1 MITPELIGFQG
12 MIPLNPFVLGSHVVI
27 IFGFATDLNLHVTGL
42 GDTEFFRLQDKVHTL
57 CCKSVRSSAFL

>member
-27 IFGFATDLNLHVTGL
+27 IFAFATDLNLHITGL
-42 GDTEFFRLQDKVHTL
+42 GDTEFFRLQGKVHI
-57 CCKSVRSSAFL
+57 F